1 MGTSLRPKGGGWKPT
16 SATRYSC
23 GLTTTPARQSGA
35 PPRSGW
41 SCQAPAPSGRLVPSG
56 AGTWPARPSL
66 RLGHVGGLLARME
79 FAPTAFAREVAL
91 LYRNSYQRGV
101 SVGFKPLA
109 YEERRH
115 EATGKLLGIRFLE
128 QELLEVSAV
137 PVPANRNALRRG
149 QTPEVE
155 GLGATPDELW
165 PELAA
170 RVDRLDRTVAEL
182 AQLLSPAGATP
193 VSGSRQEEIG
203 AVLEALRG
211 REVVATGQFLPYW
224 ERRSEGEATF
234 GHDKR
239 KEERMTLANQD
250 LELIKR
256 EVAGIREFY
265 QSRMDSEIPPLKEE
279 VQRVAAQVRQV
290 QDLYREGEKQA
301 MLNRFGP
308 EQRPRVPYGKYQG
321 MDALDLAYIRSVL
334 GAQLREP
341 SGLNPRMLQDWQT
354 NLKAAMD
361 STTAGSGDE
370 LVPTQEA
377 AALWADVNLETLIAP
392 LFSRVDMPSN
402 PFEIPLQL
410 GDVNWYPGTENLA
423 VTNTALSTARQTLTA
438 YELVAE
444 VPWSLS
450 LDEDSVIAM
459 SSEVRSS
466 LVRNAVEVID
476 DVLLNADT
484 TTRNNINADGA
495 TISSS
500 DAGKAQWL
508 LGFDGLLHL
517 PLVDNATQRNNHQAA
532 VSDDM
537 FNEVRG
543 KLGKYG
549 VRPSE
554 LAYIMDVNTYIR
566 SLGVD
571 NFRTLDK
578 LGPEATL
585 LRGQLGSVEG
595 IPVIVSEQMALAD
608 ADGKVTDA
616 GNTANTGRVLIVN
629 RSQWR
634 LGFRREML
642 IETTRDIQK
651 RQNIMVISMRLAF
664 MERSGSRSTATHTA
678 LQYNI
683 TGVA

>member
-1 MGTSLRPKGGGWKPT
+1 
-16 SATRYSC
+16 
-23 GLTTTPARQSGA
+23 
-35 PPRSGW
+35 
-41 SCQAPAPSGRLVPSG
+41 
-56 AGTWPARPSL
+56 
-66 RLGHVGGLLARME
+66 
-79 FAPTAFAREVAL
+79 
-91 LYRNSYQRGV
+91 
-101 SVGFKPLA
+101 
-109 YEERRH
+109 
-115 EATGKLLGIRFLE
+115 
-128 QELLEVSAV
+128 
-137 PVPANRNALRRG
+137 
-149 QTPEVE
+149 
-155 GLGATPDELW
+155 
-165 PELAA
+165 
-170 RVDRLDRTVAEL
+170 
-182 AQLLSPAGATP
+182 
-193 VSGSRQEEIG
+193 
-203 AVLEALRG
+203 
-211 REVVATGQFLPYW
+211 
-224 ERRSEGEATF
+224 
-234 GHDKR
+234 
-239 KEERMTLANQD
+239 MTLANQD

-279 VQRVAAQVRQV
+279 VQRVATQVRQV
-290 QDLYREGEKQA
+290 QDLWREGEKRA
-301 MLNRFGP
+301 MLSRFGP
-308 EQRPRVPYGKYQG
+308 ERRPRVPYGKYQG

-341 SGLNPRMLQDWQT
+341 SGLNPRLLEDWQA

-423 VTNTALSTARQTLTA
+423 ATNTALSTARQTLTA

-484 TTRNNINADGA
+484 TARNNVNADGA
-495 TISSS
+495 TISTS

-517 PLVDNATQRNNHQAA
+517 PLVDNAAQRNNHGAA

-537 FNEVRG
+537 FNEARV

-566 SLGVD
+566 SLGVA

-634 LGFRREML
+634 VGFRREML

-664 MERSGSRSTATHTA
+664 MERSGSRTTATHTA